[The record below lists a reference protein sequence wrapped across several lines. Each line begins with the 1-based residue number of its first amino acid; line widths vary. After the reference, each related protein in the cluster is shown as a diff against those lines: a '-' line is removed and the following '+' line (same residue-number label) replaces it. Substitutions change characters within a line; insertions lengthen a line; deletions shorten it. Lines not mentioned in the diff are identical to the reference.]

1 MIGIVVAAHNDL
13 AGALVQTAR
22 LVVGTEVPVVALAI
36 DATDSSTEDDIKL
49 RQAIAEADRGGGVL
63 VLTDM
68 FGGTPSNVGM
78 TMHDP
83 GRVEVLTGVNLPM
96 LIKALQLTESNG
108 ELTAV
113 AQSVKGAGQRSI
125 VVASE
130 ILVPAQPQAG
140 GSTPQGEPST

>member
-1 MIGIVVAAHNDL
+1 MIGIVVAAHNEL
-13 AGALVQTAR
+13 ADALVQTAR
-22 LVVGTEVPVVALAI
+22 GVVTTQVPVVALAI
-36 DATDSSTEDDIKL
+36 QTADSSTEYEAKL
-49 RQAIAEADRGGGVL
+49 RQAISEADRGGGVL

-96 LIKALQLTESNG
+96 VIKALHLGGSAGDLTV
-108 ELTAV
+108 V
-113 AQSVKGAGQRSI
+113 AQAVKSAGQRSI

-130 ILVPAQPQAG
+130 LLEPAPAPPVH
-140 GSTPQGEPST
+140 TREEPLP